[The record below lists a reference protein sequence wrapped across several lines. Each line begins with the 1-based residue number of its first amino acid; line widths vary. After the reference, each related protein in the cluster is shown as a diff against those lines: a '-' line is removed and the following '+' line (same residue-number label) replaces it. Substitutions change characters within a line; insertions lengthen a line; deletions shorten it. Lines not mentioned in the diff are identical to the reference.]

1 MKYNY
6 ICTECGRQFDINSK
20 LMVCPD
26 CSSMQ
31 KADEPVRG
39 ILEVQLDGHM
49 DQQFSVFDLLPI
61 EKEYFPSVPVGNT
74 PLWEPANIRDKTGFD
89 HLYIKD
95 DGVNPTF
102 SFKDRASFL
111 VSAFAKKHGINEIVL
126 ASTGNAGS
134 SMAGIGAAAGQNI
147 TIFLPETAPEAK
159 IVQALQY
166 GANVYKVKGTYD
178 QAYDLSLEYSRIKGG
193 MNRNTAYNPMTIEG
207 KKTVSLEIFQ
217 QLNRAPDYVFVSTGD
232 GCIVAGVLKGF
243 KDLLSLG
250 IIDKVPVIYSV
261 QAKTSDALY
270 RAWDSGVFSNIS
282 THTVADSICVDIP
295 RNGYHA
301 RKLLKDYNGRIIR
314 VTDKAILAAQH
325 ELASS
330 SGIFTEPAGAA
341 AYAGFIQEQ
350 DQLECEAQVVII
362 TTGNGLKDVAS
373 ALKGVKA
380 PDKSIKSIQDIL

>member
-1 MKYNY
+1 
-6 ICTECGRQFDINSK
+6 
-20 LMVCPD
+20 
-26 CSSMQ
+26 
-31 KADEPVRG
+31 
-39 ILEVQLDGHM
+39 
-49 DQQFSVFDLLPI
+49 
-61 EKEYFPSVPVGNT
+61 
-74 PLWEPANIRDKTGFD
+74 
-89 HLYIKD
+89 
-95 DGVNPTF
+95 
-102 SFKDRASFL
+102 
-111 VSAFAKKHGINEIVL
+111 
-126 ASTGNAGS
+126 
-134 SMAGIGAAAGQNI
+134 
-147 TIFLPETAPEAK
+147 
-159 IVQALQY
+159 
-166 GANVYKVKGTYD
+166 
-178 QAYDLSLEYSRIKGG
+178 
-193 MNRNTAYNPMTIEG
+193 
-207 KKTVSLEIFQ
+207 
-217 QLNRAPDYVFVSTGD
+217 
-232 GCIVAGVLKGF
+232 KGF

>member
-134 SMAGIGAAAGQNI
+134 SMAGIGAAALRDR
-147 TIFLPETAPEAK
+147 TLPSSSRKRRPKPKLFRHSNTELMSTKSKELMTKPTTCRWSIPE
-159 IVQALQY
+159 
-166 GANVYKVKGTYD
+166 
-178 QAYDLSLEYSRIKGG
+178 SKGG
-193 MNRNTAYNPMTIEG
+193 
-207 KKTVSLEIFQ
+207 
-217 QLNRAPDYVFVSTGD
+217 
-232 GCIVAGVLKGF
+232 
-243 KDLLSLG
+243 
-250 IIDKVPVIYSV
+250 
-261 QAKTSDALY
+261 
-270 RAWDSGVFSNIS
+270 
-282 THTVADSICVDIP
+282 
-295 RNGYHA
+295 
-301 RKLLKDYNGRIIR
+301 
-314 VTDKAILAAQH
+314 
-325 ELASS
+325 
-330 SGIFTEPAGAA
+330 
-341 AYAGFIQEQ
+341 
-350 DQLECEAQVVII
+350 
-362 TTGNGLKDVAS
+362 
-373 ALKGVKA
+373 
-380 PDKSIKSIQDIL
+380 